1 MIIAPNSRELLK
13 TIVRE
18 DDGEMLFALLDSVL
32 FVIDDVEYI
41 LLERYLSDGF
51 SMVGWLKKLF
61 RKLFLAYPTLIFA
74 AILHDWLYSKSRNLD
89 WSNRSVAD
97 LTFKRLMIHYGAP
110 WIAAQLFY
118 SAVRAFGW
126 MFWRKK
132 EDVFYP
138 IHHTSSPNQ

>member
-1 MIIAPNSRELLK
+1 MIIAPNSRELLL

-32 FVIDDVEYI
+32 FVIDDVEYE
-41 LLERYLSDGF
+41 LKNRYLSDGF
-51 SMVGWLKKLF
+51 SMVGWLKKFF

-89 WSNRSVAD
+89 RANRSVAD
-97 LTFKRLMIHYGAP
+97 LTFKCLMLHYGAP
-110 WIAAQLFY
+110 WLVAHIFY

-138 IHHTSSPNQ
+138 INHNENIT